1 MVMTRLKHIS
11 EDVFFLNK
19 KEKIKLKCS
28 SKKKV
33 PFQFK
38 NFRGKECT
46 ETERKT
52 NSFKFP

>member
-1 MVMTRLKHIS
+1 MTRLKHIS